1 MYREACDLKLS
12 WDQRPHETM
21 DKMDKGL
28 PHQQIEVPRSIPMYN
43 EKIGSLTLQVFAD
56 ASSKGV
62 CAVVYAVVDQLKG
75 KSQGLLI
82 SKSRLSKK
90 NLTIAR
96 LELIA
101 AHMPTNLLSNAK
113 IDLRKYPTRIAM
125 DGQTAQQC

>member
-1 MYREACDLKLS
+1 MRPEAVLGPKTTG
-12 WDQRPHETM
+12 RPHETM